1 MGSAIANMVSGLLG
15 QIGGPFGGLLSG
27 FVGAAISD
35 LIGRA
40 FGKMKKHEPTQS
52 TFKAFIINWPK
63 SLEAGIGLM
72 PQYMFRTPQTI
83 IVQAGNADA
92 RGVARYLIRELAVG
106 R

>member
-1 MGSAIANMVSGLLG
+1 M
-15 QIGGPFGGLLSG
+15 
-27 FVGAAISD
+27 
-35 LIGRA
+35 RRR
-40 FGKMKKHEPTQS
+40 QS

-106 R
+106 